1 MVYIEAIFARMI
13 TEVFM
18 TLKEKRESYNLSQAE
33 AAKIIGVPVRT
44 LRRYESNDGYGNAH
58 KRQNFADILTAKCE
72 VTEEQ
77 GVLNI
82 EQIKEMLKALFE
94 KRYKDSIDFC
104 YLFGSYAKGYAS
116 EKSDVDLCV
125 STSLTGL
132 KVAGLAEAIRGV
144 LHKNIDLVRFE
155 TLKDNFELLSE
166 IVKDG
171 IKIYRQQ

>member
-1 MVYIEAIFARMI
+1 
-13 TEVFM
+13 M

-72 VTEEQ
+72 VTEER

-94 KRYKDSIDFC
+94 EIYFC

-171 IKIYRQQ
+171 IKIYGQQEN